1 MVRSEEVSYQ
11 RSPSMKRIDVV
22 TIAVDAYFDVV
33 RMAVDACCAD
43 GMIADDA
50 ACSDSSR
57 A

>member
-11 RSPSMKRIDVV
+11 RSPSMRRTDV
-22 TIAVDAYFDVV
+22 AMMVDACFDAV

-43 GMIADDA
+43 GMVAGDA